1 MFQSPPTRSFLRETN
16 AFDDPHV
23 KKPKLQ
29 YPAAIWHYKTASL
42 VGISCGWRPCHEH
55 IQWCAIVAAEGP
67 GDLWSWTEICCRK
80 PLGSFKLEHRSQL
93 MNLGIF
99 IYSILF
105 NILFFIFMIQSEID
119 IVFWKV
125 SKIADPSAIQKLCK
139 SGVMGSS
146 LIELPGS
153 WQLGK
158 WTKPGPG
165 WKHFEGFT
173 KGSVSQFVVIRK
185 SKITQLYRLYRNI
198 YIYVYILYISLSWN
212 VPLFYKGYIYIC
224 IYIYIMY
231 IYICIY
237 IHFLWVIYPLKYL
250 AHTYPRTSSLNFG
263 CR

>member
-1 MFQSPPTRSFLRETN
+1 MVTLSWTHPVVRYRRCRGTWGPV
-16 AFDDPHV
+16 AFFRC
-23 KKPKLQ
+23 
-29 YPAAIWHYKTASL
+29 
-42 VGISCGWRPCHEH
+42 VG
-55 IQWCAIVAAEGP
+55 
-67 GDLWSWTEICCRK
+67 WSWTEICCRK

-99 IYSILF
+99 
-105 NILFFIFMIQSEID
+105 MIQTEID
-119 IVFWKV
+119 IVFSKV

-185 SKITQLYRLYRNI
+185 SKLTQLYRLYRNI
-198 YIYVYILYISLSWN
+198 YIYIMEC
-212 VPLFYKGYIYIC
+212 PQFYKSYIYIIYTYI
-224 IYIYIMY
+224 IYI
-231 IYICIY
+231 IYIIYIY
-237 IHFLWVIYPLKYL
+237 IHFLWVIYIPLEISGSRVSPDLLSDAAKAPFVEVAWDL
-250 AHTYPRTSSLNFG
+250 GVWPFDP
-263 CR
+263 